1 MPTTLS
7 TTVTFHRIQLPHTTA
22 YGVFD
27 REFDLDFEEWICFL
41 SC

>member
-1 MPTTLS
+1 MKVKVKFAVKQS
-7 TTVTFHRIQLPHTTA
+7 VWEESSATA